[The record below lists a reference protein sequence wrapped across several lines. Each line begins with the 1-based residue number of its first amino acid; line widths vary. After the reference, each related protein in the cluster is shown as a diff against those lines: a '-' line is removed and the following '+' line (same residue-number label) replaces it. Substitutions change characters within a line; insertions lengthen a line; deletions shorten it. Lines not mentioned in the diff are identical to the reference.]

1 METFLVHRQ
10 NPSPGLRGL
19 QPTWQECRYEC
30 KQAAVTI
37 VEYILF
43 QVVDNYNTK
52 NVSTIFI
59 SFLQV
64 KKWSLER
71 LRNLS
76 NILTLLIN
84 IC

>member
-1 METFLVHRQ
+1 M
-10 NPSPGLRGL
+10 
-19 QPTWQECRYEC
+19 
-30 KQAAVTI
+30 
-37 VEYILF
+37 F
-43 QVVDNYNTK
+43 QVVDNYNIK

-71 LRNLS
+71 LRNFS
-76 NILTLLIN
+76 NVLTLLIN